1 MVRTSRG
8 GLDMRLTVS
17 ILLMFI
23 FINMWTIGP
32 FEKDSPPILYVRI
45 AVVTCNVCWERCL
58 TIDANVDECKLVR
71 LRNGRIE

>member
-32 FEKDSPPILYVRI
+32 FEKDSPPICPNCSSYLQCVLGEMFD
-45 AVVTCNVCWERCL
+45 N
-58 TIDANVDECKLVR
+58 
-71 LRNGRIE
+71 